1 MTNKM
6 TNGMKMMKRALAL
19 CLGLVLLA
27 GTACAENMTF
37 DRSTII
43 NITDRIVTE
52 APRGASF
59 LFLCPNL
66 PQKYMFRI

>member
-27 GTACAENMTF
+27 GAACAENNMMVL
-37 DRSTII
+37 SS
-43 NITDRIVTE
+43 
-52 APRGASF
+52 GAEDW
-59 LFLCPNL
+59 LNYECTL
-66 PQKYMFRI
+66 PDGAEI